1 MPYNFCENNCIKVR
15 QSSMQICII
24 QGDAFWWQA
33 YLFNSLRNWN
43 KMKID
48 AIALTN
54 LLLIIVIFIFATIQE
69 VNSKGGGRG
78 GGGGSRGGGSR
89 YSGGGWGSRGSS
101 GGYKSISGSSTKS
114 FAPKSSSTW
123 KKAATFGAGAY
134 VGYKVS
140 SMVCIRSL
148 LYLRKT

>member
-1 MPYNFCENNCIKVR
+1 
-15 QSSMQICII
+15 
-24 QGDAFWWQA
+24 
-33 YLFNSLRNWN
+33 
-43 KMKID
+43 MKID
-48 AIALTN
+48 AIAWAN
-54 LLLIIVIFIFATIQE
+54 LILITGIFLFTTIQE

-148 LYLRKT
+148 LYLRKTL

>member
-1 MPYNFCENNCIKVR
+1 
-15 QSSMQICII
+15 
-24 QGDAFWWQA
+24 
-33 YLFNSLRNWN
+33 
-43 KMKID
+43 MKID
-48 AIALTN
+48 AIALAN
-54 LLLIIVIFIFATIQE
+54 LVLITGIFLFATIQK

-114 FAPKSSSTW
+114 FAPKSSSNW

-134 VGYKVS
+134 VGYRVS

-148 LYLRKT
+148 RYLRMTLYIS